1 MDLAQQETR
10 DKFSQDHS
18 SPAEARLR
26 LAGAMHPDT
35 QIPGLEI
42 HTQISDRSQK
52 QVRQRL
58 GHFHCSG
65 TGGLSPHTVFG
76 FSLPLMIPGLGS
88 SLDKAA
94 GWARVSSWQPQLSQ
108 EVVCHNTPVKAGLWA
123 GLETP
128 WAPPSCKASLPLG
141 S

>member
-1 MDLAQQETR
+1 MDLARQETQ

-58 GHFHCSG
+58 GHFHRSG
-65 TGGLSPHTVFG
+65 EGGPGLSPHTAFG

-88 SLDKAA
+88 SLDGAA

-108 EVVCHNTPVKAGLWA
+108 LVVV
-123 GLETP
+123 ET
-128 WAPPSCKASLPLG
+128 LP
-141 S
+141 

>member
-1 MDLAQQETR
+1 MDLAQWESQ

-26 LAGAMHPDT
+26 LAVAVHPDT

-58 GHFHCSG
+58 GHFHRSG
-65 TGGLSPHTVFG
+65 KGGPGLSPHTVFRF
-76 FSLPLMIPGLGS
+76 FSTSNDSGLGS
-88 SLDKAA
+88 SLDGAA
-94 GWARVSSWQPQLSQ
+94 G
-108 EVVCHNTPVKAGLWA
+108 
-123 GLETP
+123 
-128 WAPPSCKASLPLG
+128 
-141 S
+141 